1 MAEVRRLVLGE
12 SDRLR
17 IGYVASAVQD
27 CLGPALA
34 SPRTTADLNKPLQP
48 HHDLR
53 SLRTRRRGCSQIEHF
68 VDREL
73 KATLGNKRVD
83 REHQHTNEQGGEGE
97 SRGST
102 TVPLRTIAILD

>member
-1 MAEVRRLVLGE
+1 MAEVRRLVRGE

-53 SLRTRRRGCSQIEHF
+53 SLRTRRRGCAQIEHF

-83 REHQHTNEQGGEGE
+83 REHQHTNTRMRRVGKGVGDEQSSPSG
-97 SRGST
+97 
-102 TVPLRTIAILD
+102 